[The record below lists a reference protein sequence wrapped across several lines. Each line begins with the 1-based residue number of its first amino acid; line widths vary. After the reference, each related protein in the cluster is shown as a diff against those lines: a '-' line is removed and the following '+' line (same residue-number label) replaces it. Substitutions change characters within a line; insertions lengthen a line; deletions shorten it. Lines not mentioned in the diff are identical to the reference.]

1 MENHQKGNGNN
12 QTVSPIPNQKPEVKE
27 RKKEVKKKEE
37 SYNDIYVLNYIN
49 S

>member
-1 MENHQKGNGNN
+1 MPKWANGKARMG
-12 QTVSPIPNQKPEVKE
+12 QPIPDNKPNQKPEE

>member
-1 MENHQKGNGNN
+1 MENTKNVNGSN